1 MDELQPLIDQIPLRF
16 DIVSRIVLLGII
28 QGVFLGLVIL
38 FRSGNKNKALKTFAW
53 LLLIQ
58 SVVILD
64 NHLCYTGLMKYTL
77 HLNDSTEPLVLLLFP
92 LIYLFIYQLLERKP
106 LLVKKHWIH
115 FLPAVI
121 YALTQIKYYLHP
133 LSVKYNAYLGAYH
146 AHLTKA
152 RVPSYITYEYHWVK
166 DEFRWMV
173 LASCFFYA
181 ILSTR
186 IILSRK
192 KTIPAPSKNTLTNK
206 YRFSRNTAL
215 LMVTALFLVFLVF
228 LNHEDDAGDHY
239 IGIFNTLVT
248 FSTGF
253 VMLSESR
260 FFENSWI
267 ADKYETLGHQQ
278 TKLGL
283 PTIERFIQEQSF
295 FLSQDASLQKLARSL
310 QTTTNHVSKVI
321 NVEAHMNFNEYINS
335 FRVNC
340 AKERLLDPKFAHLT
354 IEAIGNSVGFK
365 SKTAFYSAFKKHT
378 KQSPK
383 QYTSQ
388 HTNT

>member
-1 MDELQPLIDQIPLRF
+1 MQELQPLIDQIPLRF
-16 DIVSRIVLLGII
+16 DNISRIVLLGIV

-38 FRSGNKNKALKTFAW
+38 LRGGSKNKALKTFAW
-53 LLLIQ
+53 LLLLQ

-64 NHLCYTGLMKYTL
+64 NHLCYTGLMKHVL

-92 LIYLFIYQLLERKP
+92 LIYLFLYQLLERKP

-115 FLPAVI
+115 FVPALI

-146 AHLTKA
+146 ANLKEA
-152 RVPSYITYEYHWVK
+152 AVPTHITYEYHWVK
-166 DEFRWMV
+166 DEFRWLV
-173 LASCFFYA
+173 LASFLCYA
-181 ILSTR
+181 FLSIR
-186 IILSRK
+186 MILSRK
-192 KTIPAPSKNTLTNK
+192 RTTPLPSKKNLTNK
-206 YRFSRNTAL
+206 YRFSRNVVFLMITAL
-215 LMVTALFLVFLVF
+215 VLVFLVF
-228 LNHEDDAGDHY
+228 LNHDDDAGDHY
-239 IGIFNTLVT
+239 IGIFNTMVAFAT
-248 FSTGF
+248 SF

-278 TKLGL
+278 TKLSL
-283 PTIERFIQEQSF
+283 SIVDKYIQEHSF
-295 FLSQDASLQKLARSL
+295 FLSQDASLQKLAQSL

-321 NVEAHMNFNEYINS
+321 NVEAGMNFNEYINS

-340 AKERLLDPKFAHLT
+340 AKERLLNPKFVHLT

-378 KQSPK
+378 EQSPK
-383 QYTSQ
+383 QYVNQ
-388 HTNT
+388 NKDL